1 VKIPIRNVYYLLAYA
16 WGHADAAQEREADAA
31 AVDTLPDLLAWV
43 LAHRTSALLK
53 RGLDRSYLE
62 EQVTIPGVRGKLE
75 LAATIKRNVLP
86 QARTVCTVEE
96 FRYDVLHN
104 RILRSTLRR
113 LLALPGLDRQVRA
126 EVGLVYRKMEGVT
139 EIPVRRSTFRR
150 VRIHRNNRIYQFL
163 MHLCRLLHDA
173 LRLQEDG
180 TATFADVRRRRG
192 EMARLFEDFVANFY
206 RFEQSRYS
214 VRGQSRLPWH
224 EAASPLEA
232 DLNRLPGMIPDVV
245 LEAPDRRIILDAK
258 FYREP
263 LAQGRHGG
271 LRVRSGHLYQ
281 VFTYIE
287 NRNAQMPDGPRH
299 EGLLLYPVVGRA
311 FRFDFKLKGHRVQV
325 RSVDLDEDW
334 TQIRDD
340 LLELVE
346 AA

>member
-1 VKIPIRNVYYLLAYA
+1 VKIPIQNVYYLLAYA

-31 AVDTLPDLLAWV
+31 AVETLPDLLAWV

-75 LAATIKRNVLP
+75 LAATIKQNVLS
-86 QARTVCTVEE
+86 QAQTVCTVEE
-96 FRYDVLHN
+96 FRHDVLHN

-113 LLALPGLDRQVRA
+113 LLALPRLDPEVRA
-126 EVGLVYRKMEGVT
+126 EIGLVYRKMEGVT
-139 EIPVRRSTFRR
+139 EILIRRSTFRR
-150 VRIHRNNRIYQFL
+150 VRIHRNNRAYQFL
-163 MHLCRLLHDA
+163 MHVCRLLYDT

-180 TATFADVRRRRG
+180 TARFADVRHRRG
-192 EMARLFEDFVANFY
+192 EMARLFEDFVASFY
-206 RFEQSRYS
+206 RIEQSRYA
-214 VRGQSRLPWH
+214 VRSQSRLPWH
-224 EAASPLEA
+224 DASSLVKA

-245 LEAPDRRIILDAK
+245 LEAPDRRIILDTK

-287 NRNAQMPDGPRH
+287 NRNAQVPDGPRH
-299 EGLLLYPVVGRA
+299 DGLLLYPVVGTA
-311 FRFDFKLKGHRVQV
+311 FRYDFKLKGHRVQV
-325 RSVDLDEDW
+325 RTVDLDQVW
-334 TQIRDD
+334 TGIRDD
-340 LLELVE
+340 LLELVD
-346 AA
+346 A